1 MEPVFAAKKA
11 LTEEGVGCGVMGVKV
26 ATGALGKVLT
36 GVEEA
41 TLV

>member
-11 LTEEGVGCGVMGVKV
+11 LTEEGVGWVMGVKV